1 MSPRRAA
8 VPRPALVDAPVAHG
22 EAPGSVRTRALD
34 RAPVVHYACKYAP
47 VELLAGYGATC
58 EPVTYEAD
66 SFEEADRLAHPNLC
80 GFGKS
85 LISYALRDDVRAL
98 VLTSCCDVMRRIYDV
113 LEAEQC
119 LDFLFLVD
127 LPHLTGPAERHRL
140 EAELR
145 RLASAWEGFTGA
157 SFDVGRALASFEPPV
172 ARQDARVTLLGA
184 HGPDSLLEAAAEAF
198 DVPVENLTCTGGRR
212 VASPPARLGRV
223 PQQRPCHEACDAQAP
238 GPDPMDSFVQ
248 WYAGALLDQ
257 VPCLRMADVDRRSE
271 QIGTAG
277 QRGIVYHTMKFCDY
291 YGFEYLSVSADSPVP
306 MLKVETDG
314 TRQSAGQLST
324 RLKAF
329 DETLV
334 GMTDQMRFSAGNG
347 PVYVMGVDSGSTST
361 DAVVV
366 DGEGTVVASV
376 ILPTGSKATESARK
390 AIDQVLE
397 KAGISR
403 DQVTLAVATGYGR
416 DSIPDMD
423 TSITEITCH
432 ARGAHAL
439 APEAMTIVDIGGQ
452 DSKVIKLDRDGG
464 VVNFVMNDKCAAGTG
479 RFLEMMARTMELPL
493 DEFCRQGLEW
503 KKDVKISSMC
513 TVFAESEVVSLVAD
527 DTPVPDIIHGL
538 DQSVASKIR
547 SLAKRVKAEPPYL
560 MTGGVANNEG
570 VVAAIGEALGAPV
583 TTSEDSQLCG
593 ALGAALLGL
602 EALD

>member
-1 MSPRRAA
+1 MNPRRAA
-8 VPRPALVDAPVAHG
+8 VPRPTPVDAPGARD
-22 EAPGSVRTRALD
+22 EAPESVRTRALD

-47 VELLAGYGATC
+47 VELLAGYGAAC

-257 VPCLRMADVDRRSE
+257 VPCLRMADVERRSE

>member
-8 VPRPALVDAPVAHG
+8 VPRPTPVDTPGARD
-22 EAPGSVRTRALD
+22 EAPESVRTRALD

-47 VELLAGYGATC
+47 VELLAGYGAAC

-257 VPCLRMADVDRRSE
+257 VPCLRMADVERRSE

-503 KKDVKISSMC
+503 KKDMKISSMC

>member
-1 MSPRRAA
+1 MNPRRAA
-8 VPRPALVDAPVAHG
+8 VPRPTPVDTPGARD
-22 EAPGSVRTRALD
+22 EAPESVRTRALG

-47 VELLAGYGATC
+47 VELLAGYGAVC

-257 VPCLRMADVDRRSE
+257 VPCLRMADVERRSE

>member
-8 VPRPALVDAPVAHG
+8 VPRPALVDAPGAHG
-22 EAPGSVRTRALD
+22 KAPESVRTRALD

-85 LISYALRDDVRAL
+85 LISYALRDDVHAL
-98 VLTSCCDVMRRIYDV
+98 VLTSCCDVMRRVYDV

-127 LPHLTGPAERHRL
+127 LPHLTGPAERRRL
-140 EAELR
+140 EAELH

-157 SFDVGRALASFEPPV
+157 SFDVGCALASFEPPV

-223 PQQRPCHEACDAQAP
+223 PQERPCHEACDAQVP
-238 GPDPMDSFVQ
+238 GPDPMDAFVQ

-257 VPCLRMADVDRRSE
+257 VPCLRMADVERRSE

-291 YGFEYLSVSADSPVP
+291 YGFEYLSVSTDSPVP

-334 GMTDQMRFSAGNG
+334 GMTDQMRFSAGDG

-390 AIDQVLE
+390 AIGQVLE
-397 KAGISR
+397 EAGVSR

-439 APEAMTIVDIGGQ
+439 CPEAMTIVDIGGQ

-538 DQSVASKIR
+538 DRSVASKIR

-583 TTSEDSQLCG
+583 STSEDSQLCG

>member
-1 MSPRRAA
+1 MNPRRAA
-8 VPRPALVDAPVAHG
+8 VPRPTPVDAPGARD
-22 EAPGSVRTRALD
+22 EAPESVRTRALG

-47 VELLAGYGATC
+47 VELLAGYGAAC

-257 VPCLRMADVDRRSE
+257 VPCLRMADVERRSE

-432 ARGAHAL
+432 ARGAQAL
-439 APEAMTIVDIGGQ
+439 APEAMTSVDIGGQ

>member
-1 MSPRRAA
+1 MNPRRAA
-8 VPRPALVDAPVAHG
+8 VPRPTPVDTPGARD
-22 EAPGSVRTRALD
+22 EAPESVRTRALD

-47 VELLAGYGATC
+47 VELLAGYGAAC

-257 VPCLRMADVDRRSE
+257 VPCLRMADVERRSE

>member
-8 VPRPALVDAPVAHG
+8 VPRPTPVDTPGARD
-22 EAPGSVRTRALD
+22 EAPESVRTRALD

-47 VELLAGYGATC
+47 VELLAGYGAVC

-257 VPCLRMADVDRRSE
+257 VPCLRMADVERRSE

>member
-8 VPRPALVDAPVAHG
+8 VPRPTPVDT
-22 EAPGSVRTRALD
+22 PGARDETPESVRTRALD

-47 VELLAGYGATC
+47 VELLAGYGAAC

-248 WYAGALLDQ
+248 WYAGALLGQ
-257 VPCLRMADVDRRSE
+257 VPCLRMADVERRSE

>member
-1 MSPRRAA
+1 
-8 VPRPALVDAPVAHG
+8 
-22 EAPGSVRTRALD
+22 
-34 RAPVVHYACKYAP
+34 
-47 VELLAGYGATC
+47 
-58 EPVTYEAD
+58 
-66 SFEEADRLAHPNLC
+66 
-80 GFGKS
+80 
-85 LISYALRDDVRAL
+85 
-98 VLTSCCDVMRRIYDV
+98 
-113 LEAEQC
+113 
-119 LDFLFLVD
+119 
-127 LPHLTGPAERHRL
+127 
-140 EAELR
+140 
-145 RLASAWEGFTGA
+145 
-157 SFDVGRALASFEPPV
+157 
-172 ARQDARVTLLGA
+172 
-184 HGPDSLLEAAAEAF
+184 
-198 DVPVENLTCTGGRR
+198 
-212 VASPPARLGRV
+212 
-223 PQQRPCHEACDAQAP
+223 
-238 GPDPMDSFVQ
+238 MDSFVQ

-257 VPCLRMADVDRRSE
+257 VPCLRMADVERRSE

>member
-1 MSPRRAA
+1 MNPRRAA
-8 VPRPALVDAPVAHG
+8 VPRPPPVDAPGARD
-22 EAPGSVRTRALD
+22 EAPESVRTRALG

-47 VELLAGYGATC
+47 VELLAGYGAAC

-257 VPCLRMADVDRRSE
+257 VPCLRMADVERRSE

>member
-1 MSPRRAA
+1 MSPRHAA
-8 VPRPALVDAPVAHG
+8 TPRPATGGAHISAG
-22 EAPGSVRTRALD
+22 QPGSVRTRALEK
-34 RAPVVHYACKYAP
+34 PPTVYYACKYAP
-47 VELLAGYGATC
+47 VELLAGYGAAC
-58 EPVTYEAD
+58 EPATFEAE

-85 LISYALRDDVRAL
+85 LISFALRDDVHAL
-98 VLTSCCDVMRRIYDV
+98 VLTSCCDVMRRVYDV
-113 LEAEQC
+113 LAAEQC

-127 LPHLTGPAERHRL
+127 LPHLTGPAERRRM
-140 EAELR
+140 EAELH
-145 RLASAWEGFTGA
+145 RLASAWEGFSGA
-157 SFDVGRALASFEPPV
+157 SFDVGRALSAFEPPL

-184 HGPDSLLEAAAEAF
+184 HGPGSLLEAAQEAF
-198 DVPVENLTCTGGRR
+198 DLPVENLTCTGGRR

-223 PQQRPCHEACDAQAP
+223 PQERPCHEACDAHVG
-238 GPDPMDSFVQ
+238 GPDPADAFVA

-257 VPCLRMADVDRRSE
+257 VPCLRMANVDGRSE
-271 QIGTAG
+271 QIGAAG

-334 GMTDQMRFSAGNG
+334 GMTDSMKFSAGDG
-347 PVYVMGVDSGSTST
+347 PVYVLGVDSGSTST

-390 AIDQVLE
+390 AIEQVLE
-397 KAGISR
+397 QAGIDR

-439 APEAMTIVDIGGQ
+439 CPEAMTIVDIGGQ
-452 DSKVIKLDRDGG
+452 DSKVIKLDHDGG

-570 VVAAIGEALGAPV
+570 VVTAIGEALGAPV
-583 TTSEDSQLCG
+583 ATSADSQLCG

>member
-8 VPRPALVDAPVAHG
+8 VPRPTPVDTPGARD
-22 EAPGSVRTRALD
+22 EAPESVRTRALD

-47 VELLAGYGATC
+47 VELLAGYGAVC

-257 VPCLRMADVDRRSE
+257 VPCLRMADVERRSE

-314 TRQSAGQLST
+314 MRQSAGQLST

>member
-8 VPRPALVDAPVAHG
+8 VPRPTPVDTPGARD
-22 EAPGSVRTRALD
+22 EAPESVRTRALD

-47 VELLAGYGATC
+47 VELLAGYGAAC

-257 VPCLRMADVDRRSE
+257 VPCLRMADVERRSE

-432 ARGAHAL
+432 ARGAHDL

>member
-1 MSPRRAA
+1 MNPRRAA
-8 VPRPALVDAPVAHG
+8 VPRPTPVDAPGARD
-22 EAPGSVRTRALD
+22 EAPESVRTRALG

-47 VELLAGYGATC
+47 VELLAGYGAAC

-238 GPDPMDSFVQ
+238 GPDPMDSFVPG
-248 WYAGALLDQ
+248 YAGALLDQ
-257 VPCLRMADVDRRSE
+257 VPCLRMADVERRSE

>member
-8 VPRPALVDAPVAHG
+8 VPRPTPVDTPGARD
-22 EAPGSVRTRALD
+22 EAPESVRTRALD

-47 VELLAGYGATC
+47 VELLAGYGAAC

-157 SFDVGRALASFEPPV
+157 SFDVGRALASFEPSV

-248 WYAGALLDQ
+248 WYAGALLGQ
-257 VPCLRMADVDRRSE
+257 VPCLRMADVERRSE

>member
-1 MSPRRAA
+1 MNPRRAA
-8 VPRPALVDAPVAHG
+8 VPRPTPVDAPGARD
-22 EAPGSVRTRALD
+22 EAPESVRTRALG

-47 VELLAGYGATC
+47 VELLAGYGAAC

-257 VPCLRMADVDRRSE
+257 VPCLRMADVERRSE

-439 APEAMTIVDIGGQ
+439 APEAMTLVDIGGQ

>member
-8 VPRPALVDAPVAHG
+8 VPRPTPVDTPGARD
-22 EAPGSVRTRALD
+22 EAPESVRTRALD

-47 VELLAGYGATC
+47 VELLAGYGAAC

-257 VPCLRMADVDRRSE
+257 VPCLRMADVERRSE

-347 PVYVMGVDSGSTST
+347 PVYVTGVDSGSTST

>member
-8 VPRPALVDAPVAHG
+8 VPRPTPVDTPGARD
-22 EAPGSVRTRALD
+22 EAPESVRTRALD

-47 VELLAGYGATC
+47 VELLAGYGAAC

-248 WYAGALLDQ
+248 WYAGALLGQ
-257 VPCLRMADVDRRSE
+257 VPCLRMADVERRSE

>member
-8 VPRPALVDAPVAHG
+8 VPRPTPVDAPGARD
-22 EAPGSVRTRALD
+22 EAPESVRTRALD

-47 VELLAGYGATC
+47 VELLAGYGAAC

-248 WYAGALLDQ
+248 WYAGALLGQ
-257 VPCLRMADVDRRSE
+257 VPCLRMADVERRSE